1 MRDVCLY
8 IVLAFHFLCVVMI
21 TTTLPSLLPQI
32 LGDVDH
38 PLLVIMREC
47 LSNVVDRRP
56 TAVAILERINLQLSG
71 EVEDDLVEKDK
82 LQMIE
87 ELQRLQTECEELQ
100 VRGRVSHVVCATHDM
115 YVCMYL
121 FPR

>member
-1 MRDVCLY
+1 MF
-8 IVLAFHFLCVVMI
+8 IVVAFHFLCVVMI
-21 TTTLPSLLPQI
+21 TTTLPSLFPQI

-38 PLLVIMREC
+38 PLLVIIREC
-47 LSNVVDRRP
+47 LSNVVDHRP
-56 TAVAILERINLQLSG
+56 TAVTILERINLQLGG

-100 VRGRVSHVVCATHDM
+100 VRGSV
-115 YVCMYL
+115 
-121 FPR
+121 

>member
-1 MRDVCLY
+1 M
-8 IVLAFHFLCVVMI
+8 
-21 TTTLPSLLPQI
+21 

-56 TAVAILERINLQLSG
+56 TAAAILERINLQILG
-71 EVEDDLVEKDK
+71 EVKDDLVEKDK

-87 ELQRLQTECEELQ
+87 ELQRLQAEFEELQ
-100 VRGRVSHVVCATHDM
+100 VRGDM
-115 YVCMYL
+115 YYVLCVHSHHVFSQGDSNLSMYTVMNNKC
-121 FPR
+121 